1 MFKLRDLTIYR
12 EKNKINW
19 PYFMNKKVNPGLLQ
33 LGFYSKELQFSY
45 LKNYYVC
52 YLQNKQN
59 CELLSWNFNKVR

>member
-45 LKNYYVC
+45 LKNY
-52 YLQNKQN
+52 
-59 CELLSWNFNKVR
+59 